1 MSVDKFKA
9 MEVFLAVVEEQG
21 FSAASRRLNM
31 PLPTVSRKVAE
42 LEDYLRTPLLVRSTR
57 HVSVTDTG
65 RQYYDEIRSILETV
79 ESVEQRASGEFQQVK
94 GLLTI
99 TAPTLFGRLYLLP
112 IITEFMKIHHQVDVR
127 LSFTNHVL
135 ELPEDRIDLAFRI
148 GTSPSG
154 GLSSRHIGD
163 IRQVVC
169 GSKKYLTKNGKVLSP
184 EELRLHDCIAFE
196 RNGSKADWQFLSPSG
211 KSISVSVPSRLTV
224 NTVEDAVDAVL
235 LDCGLSQF
243 YAYQIASH
251 LSANEVDMVLSDY
264 ELPPA
269 PLSLVF
275 PRSEWMSQKVQA
287 FTDFSVP
294 RLQAHLEEIARQCG
308 EKR

>member
-1 MSVDKFKA
+1 MDRLRA
-9 MEVFLAVVEEQG
+9 MEVFLAVVEEHG

-42 LEDYLRTPLLVRSTR
+42 LENYLRTPLLVRSTR
-57 HVSVTDTG
+57 RVSVTDTG
-65 RQYYDEIRSILETV
+65 RRYYDDIRSILETV

-112 IITEFMKIHHQVDVR
+112 IVNEFMKIHEQIDVR

-135 ELPEDRIDLAFRI
+135 ELPEDHIDLSFRI
-148 GTSPSG
+148 GNSPTG
-154 GLSSRHIGD
+154 GLSSRQIGS

-169 GSKKYLTKNGKVLSP
+169 GSKKYLARNGSLHNLDG
-184 EELRLHDCIAFE
+184 LRSYDCIAFE
-196 RNGSKADWQFLSPSG
+196 RNGSKSDWQFQTPSG

-224 NTVEDAVDAVL
+224 NTVEDAIEAVL
-235 LDCGLSQF
+235 LDWGLCQF
-243 YAYQIASH
+243 YAYQVAAH
-251 LSANEVDMVLSDY
+251 LSANELDIILHDY
-264 ELPPA
+264 EMPPA
-269 PLSLVF
+269 PLNLVL

-287 FTDFSVP
+287 FCDFSVP
-294 RLQAHLEEIARQCG
+294 KIQGHLEDIARQCS
-308 EKR
+308 R